1 MSACD
6 LLFHNARIVDVFRL
20 RTFLG
25 WACVAGGRFVAVEEG
40 EPPAGLEAAQRVD
53 VGGRYLAPGLVD
65 AHMHIESSLL
75 TPRRFAQAVLPFG
88 TTTVLADPHEVAN
101 VAGVEGV
108 RWMIAASRNLPL
120 SVFVAIPS
128 CVPATS
134 PQIEWTA
141 AVFGADEV
149 RALASEPSVI
159 ALGEVMDYRGLLGQ
173 NDRLPPMVRAAH
185 EAGLLV
191 EGHIP
196 TLRGVELSRYLA
208 HGVFSDHT
216 LADPPKILEQLSK
229 GVTVMLQTKSVTAEN
244 MALLRELPDRANVLL
259 VTDDVEPSRLA
270 GGHLSRVVQLAIE
283 RGLPPLEAWAS
294 ATVRPSRYLRLR
306 DRGAIAPWLRA
317 DCMVLDELE
326 AFPPRAVYVGGR
338 QVATEGAYTGEVLPS
353 LPPLPNFP
361 PVPAPPRAKDL
372 RLDRFERVKRVVA
385 NVVTLVN
392 EQTTLTQLERV
403 PLELRDGYALFD
415 IGDRLNLVAVRT
427 RDGART
433 SVGVV
438 KNVNLVR
445 GAFATSLAHD
455 SHNLLLIG
463 RDPRSME
470 TAGRA
475 VQAMGGGVAVAE
487 GDAVLARL
495 PLPLFGLLSDAPL
508 TEVHTALLQVEV
520 MLERFGVRHQR
531 PFLTLSILALSV
543 SPYYKFTDRGVVDTE
558 RRVLL
563 PTWEAADG

>member
-1 MSACD
+1 MIACD

-20 RTFLG
+20 RTFVG
-25 WACVAGGRFVAVEEG
+25 WACVAEGRFVAVEEG
-40 EPPAGLEAAQRVD
+40 VPPADVRAAQTVD

-75 TPRRFAQAVLPFG
+75 TPRRFAEAVLPFG

-108 RWMIAASRNLPL
+108 RWMIAAARGLPL
-120 SVFVAIPS
+120 SVFIAIPS

-134 PQIEWTA
+134 PEIEWTA

-149 RALASEPSVI
+149 RALADDPAVI

-196 TLRGVELSRYLA
+196 TLSGLELSRYLA

-216 LADPPKILEQLSK
+216 LTTPPKILEQLSK
-229 GVTVMLQTKSVTAEN
+229 GVAVMLQTKSITAEN

-259 VTDDVEPSRLA
+259 VTDDIEPSLLG
-270 GGHLSRVVQLAIE
+270 GGHLSRMVQLAVE
-283 RGLPPLEAWAS
+283 NGLPALEAWAAAS
-294 ATVRPSRYLRLR
+294 VRPAHYLRLR
-306 DRGAIAPWLRA
+306 DRGAIAPWRRA
-317 DCMVLDELE
+317 DCMILDNLT
-326 AFPPRAVYVGGR
+326 AFPPRAVYVAGQ
-338 QVATEGAYTGEVLPS
+338 QVAAEGEYIGGALPPLPS
-353 LPPLPNFP
+353 LPPSP
-361 PVPAPPRAKDL
+361 PVPTPPSPEAL
-372 RLDRFERVKRVVA
+372 RLGDGAARVVA

-392 EQTTLTQLERV
+392 ERTTLTQLERV
-403 PLELRDGYALFD
+403 PLALRDGFPVFRA
-415 IGDRLNLVAVRT
+415 GDGLDAVAVHT
-427 RDGART
+427 RNGART
-433 SVGVV
+433 AVGVI
-438 KNVNLVR
+438 KNAGLER
-445 GAFATSLAHD
+445 GAFASSLAHD

-463 RDPRSME
+463 RDPLSME

-475 VQAMGGGVAVAE
+475 VHAMGGGVAVAE
-487 GDAVLARL
+487 GDEVIARL

-508 TEVHTALLQVEV
+508 ADVQRDLAAVETALQAL
-520 MLERFGVRHQR
+520 GVHRAR
-531 PFLTLSILALSV
+531 PFLTLSIMALSV

-558 RRVLL
+558 RRALL
-563 PTWEAADG
+563 PTWEAADD